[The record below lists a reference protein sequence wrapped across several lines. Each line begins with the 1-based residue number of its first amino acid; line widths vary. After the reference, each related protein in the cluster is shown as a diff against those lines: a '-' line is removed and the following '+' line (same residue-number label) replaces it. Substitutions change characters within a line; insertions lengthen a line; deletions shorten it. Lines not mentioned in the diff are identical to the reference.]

1 MKRFLLIFS
10 LLFVSSIS
18 LMAQEDED
26 ETGGNEK
33 IRDKMSEYIQK
44 RLDLSDAES
53 KKFTPVFIEYFK
65 EWRQTLQTYRGA
77 EKKLE
82 RQQKVVELQLRFRP
96 QFQAILGEKRG
107 IRVFD
112 HQNRFLLELQQLR
125 RNRPGNNRPLRR
137 GP

>member
-77 EKKLE
+77 DKKLE
-82 RQQKVVELQLRFRP
+82 RQQKIVELRLRFRP
-96 QFQAILGEKRG
+96 QFQAILGEKRA

-112 HQNRFLLELQQLR
+112 HQDRFLLELQQLR

>member
-1 MKRFLLIFS
+1 
-10 LLFVSSIS
+10 
-18 LMAQEDED
+18 MAQEDED

-77 EKKLE
+77 DKKLE
-82 RQQKVVELQLRFRP
+82 RQQKIVELRLRFRP
-96 QFQAILGEKRG
+96 QFQAILGEKRA

-112 HQNRFLLELQQLR
+112 HQDRFLLELQQLR